1 MLPRVRI
8 AIAALLAIAPAA
20 GGRAALETSALPA
33 PRLQLL
39 VIEVPGCFYCRLFHR
54 EVAPAYE
61 ASPRARELPLRFL
74 DLRAAKALKLALDRP
89 IDVVPTAVV
98 LRDGKEVGRISGYPG
113 RDNFMQTISYF
124 LSLQH

>member
-1 MLPRVRI
+1 MLPRVRL

-54 EVAPAYE
+54 DVVPVYE
-61 ASPRARELPLRFL
+61 ASPRAQELPLRFL
-74 DLRAAKALKLALDRP
+74 DLKVVKALKLALDRP

-98 LRDGKEVGRISGYPG
+98 LRDGKEVGRIAGYPG
-113 RDNFMQTISYF
+113 RDNFMQAISYF